1 MRQQILIF
9 AGIIGFI
16 AGMIFM
22 LQGLGVIRYPASS
35 FMVDNHIWI
44 SRGGILAFLSAILVA
59 GVRLVPP
66 KRRKGDPEGQ

>member
-22 LQGLGVIRYPASS
+22 LQGLG
-35 FMVDNHIWI
+35 
-44 SRGGILAFLSAILVA
+44 GILAFLSAILVA
-59 GVRLVPP
+59 GVRLVPD
-66 KRRKGDPEGQ
+66 KHKKGDPEA

>member
-35 FMVDNHIWI
+35 AMIDNRIWI
-44 SRGGILAFLSAILVA
+44 TRGGTLAFLSAILVA

-66 KRRKGDPEGQ
+66 KRKKGDPEA

>member
-22 LQGLGVIRYPASS
+22 LQGLGVIRYPPSS
-35 FMVDNHIWI
+35 FMVDNHVWI
-44 SRGGILAFLSAILVA
+44 TRGGILAFLSAILVA
-59 GVRLVPP
+59 GVRLVPAT
-66 KRRKGDPEGQ
+66 RKKGED

>member
-16 AGMIFM
+16 AGTVFM

-35 FMVDNHIWI
+35 FMDDNHVWI

-59 GVRLVPP
+59 GVRLVPAKK
-66 KRRKGDPEGQ
+66 KRGED